1 MLLNAPS
8 KCYCGLN
15 SANIQITK
23 ILPQLSSSLCRPDT
37 TLANTDDVNWQLKF
51 NKNCNTC
58 DAMWDRDS
66 MGDPLLSH
74 QQYYQLDHYFITDHS
89 MQAHFLCGL
98 NDVIIKSFIINDIYN
113 LIKGRECR
121 LNKSPATVMA
131 RYQFR

>member
-1 MLLNAPS
+1 MHTRHNTAG
-8 KCYCGLN
+8 Y
-15 SANIQITK
+15 
-23 ILPQLSSSLCRPDT
+23 
-37 TLANTDDVNWQLKF
+37 TDDVNWQLKF

-58 DAMWDRDS
+58 DVIAMF

-113 LIKGRECR
+113 LIKGRER
-121 LNKSPATVMA
+121 V
-131 RYQFR
+131 